1 MERMTTLLEL
11 DNVVKRFGGIEAV
24 SGVSLALAEG
34 ELLCIIG
41 PNGCGKTTLFNLIS
55 GAFAPT
61 SGAMRYEGRDIA
73 GLAAWRVARLGIGRK
88 FQVPGIYPE
97 LTVRQNFDVPLFAE
111 AGRCGLLGLLDS
123 SEPDTGFDELLAM
136 VRLDGKADRPAGELS
151 HGEKQWLEIGMVLA
165 SRPRLMLLDE
175 PTAGMTMGETEA
187 TADLLLEIHE
197 RTGIAAI
204 VIEHDMG
211 FVRRLGC
218 PIAVMMRGAI
228 LCRGGYEEVS
238 ANAEVR
244 EAYLGE
250 RAPC

>member
-1 MERMTTLLEL
+1 MNQLLEL
-11 DNVVKRFGGIEAV
+11 DDVAKRFGGIEAV
-24 SGVSLALAEG
+24 SGVSLTLAAD

-61 SGAMRYEGRDIA
+61 SGTLRFQGQDIA
-73 GLAAWRVARLGIGRK
+73 GANPWRVARMGIGRK
-88 FQVPGIYPE
+88 FQVPAIYSE

-111 AGRCGLLGLLDS
+111 AGRRGLLGLFDRGPIDA
-123 SEPDTGFDELLAM
+123 EFDELLAM
-136 VRLDGKADRPAGELS
+136 VRLDGKAARPAGELS
-151 HGEKQWLEIGMVLA
+151 HGEKQWLEIGMVMA
-165 SRPRLMLLDE
+165 SHPRLMLLDE
-175 PTAGMTMGETEA
+175 PTAGMTVGETEA
-187 TADLLLEIHE
+187 TADLLLEIH
-197 RTGIAAI
+197 RRKGIAAI

-211 FVRRLGC
+211 FVRRLDC

-238 ANAEVR
+238 ANQEVR

-250 RAPC
+250 RVPC

>member
-1 MERMTTLLEL
+1 MTALLEL
-11 DNVVKRFGGIEAV
+11 DDVAKSFGGVDAV

-55 GAFAPT
+55 GAFEPT
-61 SGAMRYEGRDIA
+61 SGGIRYQGRDIA

-97 LTVRQNFDVPLFAE
+97 LTVRQNFDVPLFAV
-111 AGRCGLLGLLDS
+111 AGRRGLLGLLDRGA
-123 SEPDTGFDELLAM
+123 PDAGFDELLAM
-136 VRLDGKADRPAGELS
+136 VHLDGKADRPAGELS
-151 HGEKQWLEIGMVLA
+151 HGEKQWLEIGMVMA
-165 SRPRLMLLDE
+165 SRPGLMLLDE
-175 PTAGMTMGETEA
+175 PTAGMTVGETGA
-187 TADLLLEIHE
+187 TADLLLEIH
-197 RTGIAAI
+197 RQSGIAAI

-228 LCRGGYEEVS
+228 LCRGDYAAVS
-238 ANAEVR
+238 ANRQVR